1 MSERWVTLQQG
12 ASELGVS
19 VEAARMRVR
28 RGSLAS
34 YKDDQGRVH
43 VRVDSARSQT
53 GHTDQSQ
60 AEVEGSL
67 VEELRDRVR
76 YLEGQVEDW
85 KEESRRKDTIIYE
98 LVHNIPELPAGE
110 PPTERPQSHTADAE
124 DVFEDQP
131 EDESETSQEPQQ
143 HAEGAFRRF
152 WRWFITGG

>member
-1 MSERWVTLQQG
+1 MSERWVTLRDG
-12 ASELGVS
+12 AGELGVS
-19 VEAARMRVR
+19 TDALRMRIR
-28 RGSLAS
+28 RGTLAS
-34 YKDDQGRVH
+34 YKDANGRVYI
-43 VRVDSARSQT
+43 RLD
-53 GHTDQSQ
+53 TDQSQ

-76 YLEGQVEDW
+76 YLE
-85 KEESRRKDTIIYE
+85 EESRRKDTIIYE

-110 PPTERPQSHTADAE
+110 APQEPHSSPTEDAE